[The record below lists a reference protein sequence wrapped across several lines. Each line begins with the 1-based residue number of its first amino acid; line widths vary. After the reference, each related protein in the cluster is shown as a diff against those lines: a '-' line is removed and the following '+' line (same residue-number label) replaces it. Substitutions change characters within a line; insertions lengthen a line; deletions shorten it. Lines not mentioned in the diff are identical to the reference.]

1 MLTVTKLSENATVPT
16 KRSKKSA
23 GVTLYSSEDI
33 TIASFEK
40 RRVHTDISVK
50 IPYGAYGKIASTPN
64 QAADCI
70 DVVSEIIDRD
80 YRENITVTIFNADD
94 TPFQIKKGDEI
105 GQLICVKV
113 IYPKIRTD
121 KCTGTDSK
129 AENVRLQTSV

>member
-80 YRENITVTIFNADD
+80 YRENITVTIWHSFGNHFKLRNALCQVGF
-94 TPFQIKKGDEI
+94 P
-105 GQLICVKV
+105 
-113 IYPKIRTD
+113 
-121 KCTGTDSK
+121 
-129 AENVRLQTSV
+129 N